1 MIFLDANVLLYLVG
15 NDEQY
20 RRQARE
26 LLESAQETGE
36 TLCTSAGVLEEVC
49 HTLWRQGTGDL
60 VHPFLSLV
68 SALGMEVWPL
78 EEGDVRSAVS
88 LRGRFP
94 SLDTMDLCHLASCLR
109 RNATAL
115 KTFDR
120 RLDRAAVSLLA

>member
-20 RRQARE
+20 KRQARE
-26 LLESAQETGE
+26 LLESARQTGE
-36 TLCTSAGVLEEVC
+36 TLCTSAGVLEETC
-49 HTLWRQGTGDL
+49 HALWRQGAGD
-60 VHPFLSLV
+60 VVDPVLSLV

-78 EEGDVRSAVS
+78 EEMDVRGAVS

-94 SLDTMDLCHLASCLR
+94 ALDTMDLCHLAVCLR
-109 RNATAL
+109 RNASSL

-120 RLDRAAVSLLA
+120 RLEQAAAAVLA